1 MYFCFMNKTP
11 INIAFG
17 KRLAGLRKLAGLS
30 QEAFAFKCGFDRTYM
45 GIIER
50 GEKSPTLN
58 TLDKIAEGLN
68 IPLSHLMDF

>member
-1 MYFCFMNKTP
+1 M
-11 INIAFG
+11 
-17 KRLAGLRKLAGLS
+17 AGLRKLAGLS

-58 TLDKIAEGLN
+58 TLDKIAKGLN

>member
-1 MYFCFMNKTP
+1 MNKTQ

-17 KRLAGLRKLAGLS
+17 KRLVDLRNATGLS
-30 QEAFAFKCGFDRTYM
+30 QEAFALKCGFDRTYI

-58 TLDKIAEGLN
+58 TLDKIAKGLN
-68 IPLSHLMDF
+68 ITLSHLMDF

>member
-1 MYFCFMNKTP
+1 MNGIP

-17 KRLAGLRKLAGLS
+17 KRLSDLRKATGLS
-30 QEAFAFKCGFDRTYM
+30 QEAFAFKCGMDRTYI

-58 TLDKIAEGLN
+58 TLNKIANGLN
-68 IPLSHLMDF
+68 ITLSHLMDF

>member
-1 MYFCFMNKTP
+1 MNGTP

-17 KRLAGLRKLAGLS
+17 KRLVDLRKATGLS
-30 QEAFAFKCGFDRTYM
+30 QEAFAFKCGIDRTYI

-58 TLDKIAEGLN
+58 TLNKIANGLN
-68 IPLSHLMDF
+68 ITLSNLMDF

>member
-1 MYFCFMNKTP
+1 MNKTP

-17 KRLAGLRKLAGLS
+17 KRLVDLRTTTGLS
-30 QEAFAFKCGFDRTYM
+30 QEAFAFKCGLDRTYI

-58 TLDKIAEGLN
+58 TLYKIANGLS
-68 IPLSHLMDF
+68 ITLSHLMDF

>member
-1 MYFCFMNKTP
+1 MNKTL

-17 KRLAGLRKLAGLS
+17 KRLVELRKTTGLS
-30 QEAFAFKCGFDRTYM
+30 QEAFAFKCGIDRTYI

-58 TLDKIAEGLN
+58 TLDKIAKGLN
-68 IPLSHLMDF
+68 ITLSQLMDF

>member
-1 MYFCFMNKTP
+1 MNKSP

-17 KRLAGLRKLAGLS
+17 RRLVDLRTATGLS
-30 QEAFAFKCGFDRTYM
+30 QEAFAFKCGLDRTYI

-58 TLDKIAEGLN
+58 TLYKIANGLN
-68 IPLSHLMDF
+68 ITLSHLMDF